1 MAVSHVIA
9 ACMTVIVGK
18 RALLQS
24 GKHERGIVKLYG
36 PELCVGCLCVS
47 VVIEIIEPFQPGYP
61 GLVCCLK
68 GTTSIP
74 EYMSSLLILFSY
86 TFDMTLSVLCTA
98 ICRRQ
103 DFLVKALGVIPLSL
117 GLRILAGVPLNRSKF
132 TGACTSLPL
141 SPQCFRPVHFFHLFL
156 L

>member
-68 GTTSIP
+68 GATSIP

-86 TFDMTLSVLCTA
+86 TFNMTFKTFRLLSHSLTFCSLH
-98 ICRRQ
+98 RHLPPPR
-103 DFLVKALGVIPLSL
+103 LLG
-117 GLRILAGVPLNRSKF
+117 
-132 TGACTSLPL
+132 
-141 SPQCFRPVHFFHLFL
+141 
-156 L
+156 